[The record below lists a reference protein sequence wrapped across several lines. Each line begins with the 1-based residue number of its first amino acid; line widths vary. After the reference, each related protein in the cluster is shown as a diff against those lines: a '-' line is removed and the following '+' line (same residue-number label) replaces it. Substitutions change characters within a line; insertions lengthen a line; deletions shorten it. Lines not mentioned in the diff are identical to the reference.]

1 MNAKELF
8 RKLPK
13 VDILLKDEKIEA
25 FCEEYG
31 RGFVVD
37 CIRAELDHARDLIA
51 SENVEM
57 SEEYLGNF
65 LQHVENRV
73 KMESE
78 YPLRKV
84 INATGIILHTNLG
97 RAPLGKIH
105 LDAVAQAMCNYS
117 NLEYDLETGKRG
129 KRWIHYGDMIAKIAG
144 TEGAIA
150 VNNNAASLT
159 LIFGALAKGKEV
171 IVSRGEAIEIGGKFR
186 IPEVIEQ
193 SGAILHEIGTT
204 NKTRLSDYEEAIN
217 ENTGALLKVHTSN
230 YKVVGFTEEA
240 TLERLVELGKKYNL
254 PVIMDLG
261 SGVLVDLEKYGLAH
275 EPTVQEQVKKGAD
288 LVCFSGDK
296 LLGGPQAG
304 IIVGKKAFIQK
315 LETYPLM
322 RAIRLDKCVIAAL
335 SATFREYMD
344 EERAVKNIPIL
355 HMIARPLE
363 ELKAQA
369 ETLADGLKECKKWAE
384 IQVEESQSMV
394 GGGSL
399 PGEELASY
407 AVTIQPKTMSRE
419 KLTEKMRH
427 FSTPVIAYIK
437 DDKVWLDV
445 RTVMP
450 EGISL
455 IQGYLNEINR

>member
-1 MNAKELF
+1 MSSKELF

-13 VDILLKDEKIEA
+13 VDILLKEEKVETL
-25 FCEEYG
+25 CEEYG
-31 RGFVVD
+31 RGFVVE
-37 CIRAELDHARDLIA
+37 CIRAELEHARALIA
-51 SENVEM
+51 SEHVEM
-57 SEEYLGNF
+57 SEEYLENF
-65 LQHVENRV
+65 VQHVEKRV
-73 KMESE
+73 EMEAE

-117 NLEYDLETGKRG
+117 NLEYNLETGKRG
-129 KRWIHYGDMIAKIAG
+129 KRWTHYADLISKIAG
-144 TEGAIA
+144 TESAIA

-159 LIFGALAKGKEV
+159 LIFSALAKGKEV
-171 IVSRGEAIEIGGKFR
+171 IVSRGESIEIGGKFR

-193 SGAILHEIGTT
+193 SGATLREVGTT
-204 NKTRLSDYEEAIN
+204 NRTRIADYENAIN

-240 TLERLVELGKKYNL
+240 ELEEIVELGKKYNL

-304 IIVGKKAFIQK
+304 IIVGKKSFIEK
-315 LETYPLM
+315 LEHYPLM
-322 RAIRLDKCVIAAL
+322 RAIRLDKCAIAAL

-344 EERAVKNIPIL
+344 EARAVKNIPVL
-355 HMIARPLE
+355 NMIARPLE

-369 ETLADGLKECKKWAE
+369 EELLAELKDDENFASFV
-384 IQVEESQSMV
+384 VEQSISMV

-407 AVTIQPKTMSRE
+407 AVTIQPNTLSCE
-419 KLTEKMRH
+419 ELTEKMRH
-427 FSTPVIAYIK
+427 LSTPIIAYIK
-437 DDKVWLDV
+437 DDKVWIDM

-450 EGISL
+450 EEL
-455 IQGYLNEINR
+455 KFVCRCLEDFNR

>member
-13 VDILLKDEKIEA
+13 VDILLKDEKIETL
-25 FCEEYG
+25 CEEYG

-51 SENVEM
+51 SENMEM

-73 KMESE
+73 EMESE

-129 KRWIHYGDMIAKIAG
+129 KRWTHYADLIAKIAG

-230 YKVVGFTEEA
+230 Y
-240 TLERLVELGKKYNL
+240 
-254 PVIMDLG
+254 
-261 SGVLVDLEKYGLAH
+261 
-275 EPTVQEQVKKGAD
+275 
-288 LVCFSGDK
+288 
-296 LLGGPQAG
+296 
-304 IIVGKKAFIQK
+304 
-315 LETYPLM
+315 
-322 RAIRLDKCVIAAL
+322 
-335 SATFREYMD
+335 
-344 EERAVKNIPIL
+344 
-355 HMIARPLE
+355 
-363 ELKAQA
+363 
-369 ETLADGLKECKKWAE
+369 
-384 IQVEESQSMV
+384 
-394 GGGSL
+394 
-399 PGEELASY
+399 
-407 AVTIQPKTMSRE
+407 
-419 KLTEKMRH
+419 
-427 FSTPVIAYIK
+427 
-437 DDKVWLDV
+437 
-445 RTVMP
+445 
-450 EGISL
+450 
-455 IQGYLNEINR
+455 